1 MPLSEH
7 DKKVIAEMEE
17 SLTRHDPHFAKSLR
31 DTNVYS
37 HGMRRV
43 KWGVLGFVVGLALLV
58 AFFTTYLLVAL
69 VGVAVMFASAV
80 VVERSAR
87 RLGRAGWRDLTR
99 PGGEEGPGWRSRLGG
114 RRPQ

>member
-7 DKKVIAEMEE
+7 DKKIIAEMEE
-17 SLTRHDPHFAKSLR
+17 SLIRHDPHFAKSLR

-58 AFFTTYLLVAL
+58 AFFTTLLPVAL
-69 VGVAVMFASAV
+69 LGVALMFGSAV
-80 VVERSAR
+80 VIERSAR
-87 RLGRAGWRDLTR
+87 RLGRAGWRDLTH
-99 PGGEEGPGWRSRLGG
+99 PGGEEGPGWRRRFTG

>member
-87 RLGRAGWRDLTR
+87 RLGRAGLRDLTR